1 MERLPDTYPWLLA
14 IWLAAAAV
22 AALVILAHALH
33 HGAVTL
39 T

>member
-1 MERLPDTYPWLLA
+1 MEKLTGTYPWLLA

-22 AALVILAHALH
+22 AALLIIAHALH
-33 HGAVTL
+33 HGSVTL